1 MPESVYFLLYKISA
15 HILQPFS
22 NTPLTTVRLFQFQ
35 SFSFSYFLRN
45 ILKRKER
52 SSDEPLSSTNPLT
65 NATATAPQEEE
76 YEAGRVICQ
85 VCGVGIA
92 FRDESTNEF
101 TMKHWDAHRLAW

>member
-1 MPESVYFLLYKISA
+1 MILFL
-15 HILQPFS
+15 FS
-22 NTPLTTVRLFQFQ
+22 
-35 SFSFSYFLRN
+35 SFVRN

-52 SSDEPLSSTNPLT
+52 SSDDPLSSTNPLP
-65 NATATAPQEEE
+65 APQEEE